1 MARFTVSLTDQTTE
15 LIPGADAYKQEGSMT
30 TFFAL
35 AEGRETID
43 SWSRRVASYRTA
55 DIVAVRT
62 RAEAINAEP
71 INDVSELRSA

>member
-43 SWSRRVASYRTA
+43 SWSSRIASYRTA
-55 DIVAVRT
+55 DIVAVRS
-62 RAEAINAEP
+62 RAAAVAPEN
-71 INDVSELRSA
+71 NLTELRSA

>member
-30 TFFAL
+30 TFFRL

-43 SWSRRVASYRTA
+43 SWSTRVASYRTA
-55 DIVAVRT
+55 DIVAVRSRVAAADNVT
-62 RAEAINAEP
+62 
-71 INDVSELRSA
+71 ELRSA